1 MGRRG
6 PPPLDS
12 ETLRRRGSK
21 RWKERARQ
29 ETAAAELVERKTFNP
44 VEPPAWLSDR
54 AKDVW
59 RTADSFLLGDY
70 PKVDEPTLAAFCQT
84 YADLVEAHALVRRD
98 GLVIS
103 DERGSRKH
111 PATTIINANRTAL
124 VKLGA
129 TLGFS
134 PASRQSLGWTVDDTD
149 KR

>member
-1 MGRRG
+1 VGRRG
-6 PPPLDS
+6 PQPLDS
-12 ETLRRRGSK
+12 ETLRRRGST
-21 RWKERARQ
+21 RWKARARQ
-29 ETAAAELVERKTFNP
+29 EAAAAEQVEAKELNP
-44 VEPPAWLSDR
+44 IEPPEWLSDK

-59 RTADSFLLGDY
+59 RTADRFLLSNY

-103 DERGSRKH
+103 DERGARKH

-134 PASRQSLGWTVDDTD
+134 PASRQSLGWVLDDA
-149 KR
+149 